1 MRTRT
6 LACAFSRVRE
16 RAVRTYELYVH
27 ALCWAFQEHKLSPSL
42 ALFCSL
48 SISRSSLPLR
58 CLLAEVTVGRHCF
71 TQRYSS
77 KEEEEEE
84 EEGSFKEEESLFKAD
99 AEGWG

>member
-1 MRTRT
+1 MPYEHSPRTCT
-6 LACAFSRVRE
+6 AGTV
-16 RAVRTYELYVH
+16 
-27 ALCWAFQEHKLSPSL
+27 ALP
-42 ALFCSL
+42 
-48 SISRSSLPLR
+48 PVR

-84 EEGSFKEEESLFKAD
+84 EGSFKEEESLFKAD